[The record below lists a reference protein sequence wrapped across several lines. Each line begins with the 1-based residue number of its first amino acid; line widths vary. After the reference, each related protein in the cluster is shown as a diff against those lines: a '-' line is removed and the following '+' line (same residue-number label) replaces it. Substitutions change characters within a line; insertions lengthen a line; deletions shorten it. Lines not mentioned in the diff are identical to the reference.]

1 MEYSKLVSVT
11 GMPGL
16 YELVSSKTDGAVVRS
31 LEDKSSHFISSRI
44 HNFSQLEGIEVF
56 TKGDNVNLGEIFKAM
71 EKSTEKLPDEKD
83 PAAIKKY
90 FEKVYPDMDFDR
102 VYNSDQK
109 KMVRWFNSLKKYDI
123 EIKLPAPPDESS
135 GKDAEPE
142 TTEDKPASKK
152 ANKK

>member
-16 YELVSSKTDGAVVRS
+16 YELISSKTDGAVVRS
-31 LEDKSSHFISSRI
+31 LEDKTSHFISSRS

-71 EKSTEKLPDEKD
+71 EKSPENLPDEKD
-83 PAAIKKY
+83 PAAVKKY

-102 VYNSDQK
+102 VYSSDQK
-109 KMVRWFNSLKKYDI
+109 KMVRWFNSLKKHDI
-123 EIKLPAPPDESS
+123 EIKLPTPPE
-135 GKDAEPE
+135 EPE
-142 TTEDKPASKK
+142 VEEIKAETAEEQPTAKK
-152 ANKK
+152 AKKK

>member
-16 YELVSSKTDGAVVRS
+16 YELISSKADGAVVRS

-56 TKGDNVNLGEIFKAM
+56 TKGDNVNLGEVFMAM

-83 PAAIKKY
+83 PSAVKKY

-109 KMVRWFNSLKKYDI
+109 KMVRWFNSLKKHNI
-123 EIKLPAPPDESS
+123 EIKLSTPAEEPQ
-135 GKDAEPE
+135 AEELKTE
-142 TTEDKPASKK
+142 TVEEKPATKK
-152 ANKK
+152 TKQK